1 MLLGSESV
9 YSHQP
14 PVANMLMI
22 PPTPEPPHQLSLKLS
37 TTEDTEESSVRSL
50 DDLLVE
56 VGDLFE
62 CQLRIDSLLS
72 MSKKLQ
78 DQLRERLESSPQS
91 MLPSHNY
98 TLPTGQERGV
108 YLAVEI
114 GGSTLRVALV
124 DLGSKGAHEER
135 VRVRRM
141 ECSPI
146 DKTVRELEDLKFF
159 DWMAERI
166 REMLAVDRKSHDHMQ
181 LDEPLRMGIA
191 WSFPLESVYNWGCFH

>member
-1 MLLGSESV
+1 MLNIASSP
-9 YSHQP
+9 Q
-14 PVANMLMI
+14 
-22 PPTPEPPHQLSLKLS
+22 PPHQLSLGLPIIGNAL
-37 TTEDTEESSVRSL
+37 ERPLRSM
-50 DDLLVE
+50 DDLVTE
-56 VGDLFE
+56 VKELFE
-62 CQLRIDSLLS
+62 HQLKVESLLS

-78 DQLRERLESSPQS
+78 NQLREHLESSPQS

-114 GGSTLRVALV
+114 GGSNLRVALV
-124 DLGSKGAHEER
+124 ELGSGAVNQER
-135 VRVRRM
+135 LRVRRM

-146 DKTVRELEDLKFF
+146 SESVRQMENLTFF

-166 REMLAVDRKSHDHMQ
+166 RDMLAVNEQSRDHMQ

-191 WSFPLESVYNWGCFH
+191 WSFPLESVHQLACRS